1 MKIKDKYYKS
11 VEKLLYNYNMLKINI
26 EITDKQL
33 EELKEEDGLAAI
45 AYDAAGVC
53 ETNKFHSQTED
64 TVIRSIGK
72 EELLKKRK
80 ERLQNKLDILDRL
93 IKGLNDVEREIIEMY
108 YIKGRQW
115 WQIAYEVKYSERH
128 CRRIRSDAIG
138 KLAVG
143 LYGEEVIEEV
153 LE

>member
-1 MKIKDKYYKS
+1 MKVKDKYYKS

-33 EELKEEDGLAAI
+33 EELKHEDGVTTI
-45 AYDAAGVC
+45 DYDGVSVSD
-53 ETNKFHSQTED
+53 TNKFHSQTEN
-64 TVIRSIGK
+64 TAMRNIGV
-72 EELLKKRK
+72 EELLEKRK
-80 ERLQNKLDILDRL
+80 EKLQNKIDIIDKLL
-93 IKGLNDVEREIIEMY
+93 EGLNDVEIRIIEMY
-108 YIKGRQW
+108 YIKGKQL

-128 CRRIRSDAIG
+128 CRRIRAEAIC

-143 LYGEEVIEEV
+143 LYGEEV

>member
-33 EELKEEDGLAAI
+33 EELKHEDGM
-45 AYDAAGVC
+45 AGVSYDGEKIC
-53 ETNKFHSQTED
+53 KTYKFHSKTED
-64 TVIRSIGK
+64 TAIRNIGV

-80 ERLQNKLDILDRL
+80 EKLQNKIDIIDRL
-93 IKGLNDVEREIIEMY
+93 LKGLNDIERTIIEMH
-108 YIKGRQW
+108 YIKGKQW

-128 CRRIRSDAIG
+128 CRRIKSDAIY
-138 KLAVG
+138 KLVVG
-143 LYGEEVIEEV
+143 LYGEEVIE
-153 LE
+153 

>member
-33 EELKEEDGLAAI
+33 EELKEEDGVTAI
-45 AYDAAGVC
+45 DYDGVSVSD
-53 ETNKFHSQTED
+53 TNKFYSQTED
-64 TVIRSIGK
+64 AAMMNIGI

-80 ERLQNKLDILDRL
+80 ERIQNKIDIIDRL
-93 IKGLNDVEREIIEMY
+93 LQGLNDTERTIIEMH
-108 YIKGRQW
+108 YIKGKQW

-128 CRRIRSDAIG
+128 CRRIRTDAIC

-143 LYGEEVIEEV
+143 LYGEEV

>member
-1 MKIKDKYYKS
+1 MKVKDKYYKS

-26 EITDKQL
+26 EITDRQ
-33 EELKEEDGLAAI
+33 LKELEYEDGI
-45 AYDAAGVC
+45 TGISYDGVK
-53 ETNKFHSQTED
+53 TGKTYKIHSQTED
-64 TVIRSIGK
+64 TAMRNIEA

-80 ERLQNKLDILDRL
+80 EKLKNKMDIIDRL
-93 IKGLNDVEREIIEMY
+93 LEGLNDIERTIIEMHY
-108 YIKGRQW
+108 VKRKQW

-128 CRRIRSDAIG
+128 CRRIRSEAIC

-143 LYGEEVIEEV
+143 LYGEEV

>member
-33 EELKEEDGLAAI
+33 EELKHEDGMTGI
-45 AYDAAGVC
+45 SYDGVKAGK
-53 ETNKFHSQTED
+53 TYKIHSQTED
-64 TVIRSIGK
+64 TAIRNIGV

-80 ERLQNKLDILDRL
+80 EKLQNKIDIIDRL
-93 IKGLNDVEREIIEMY
+93 LEGLNDIERRIIEMH
-108 YIKGRQW
+108 YIKGKQW

-128 CRRIRSDAIG
+128 CRRIKFDAIC
-138 KLAVG
+138 KLTVG
-143 LYGEEVIEEV
+143 LYGEEVIE
-153 LE
+153 

>member
-26 EITDKQL
+26 EITGKQL
-33 EELKEEDGLAAI
+33 EELKHEDGMTGI
-45 AYDAAGVC
+45 SYDG
-53 ETNKFHSQTED
+53 EKTGKTYKFHSQTED
-64 TVIRSIGK
+64 TAVRNIGV

-80 ERLQNKLDILDRL
+80 EKLQNKIDIIDRL
-93 IKGLNDVEREIIEMY
+93 LEGLNDIERTIIEMH
-108 YIKGRQW
+108 YIKGKQW
-115 WQIAYEVKYSERH
+115 WRIAYEVKYSERH
-128 CRRIRSDAIG
+128 CRRIRSEAIC

-143 LYGEEVIEEV
+143 LYGEEV

>member
-33 EELKEEDGLAAI
+33 EELKYEDGI
-45 AYDAAGVC
+45 TGISYDGVK
-53 ETNKFHSQTED
+53 TGKTYKFHSKTED
-64 TVIRSIGK
+64 TAMRNIGV

-80 ERLQNKLDILDRL
+80 EKLQNKIDMIDRL
-93 IKGLNDVEREIIEMY
+93 LEGLNDIERAIIEMY
-108 YIKGRQW
+108 YIKGKQW

-128 CRRIRSDAIG
+128 CRRIRSEAIC

-143 LYGEEVIEEV
+143 LYGEEV

>member
-33 EELKEEDGLAAI
+33 EGLKYEDGI
-45 AYDAAGVC
+45 TGISYDGVK
-53 ETNKFHSQTED
+53 TGKTYKFHSQTED
-64 TVIRSIGK
+64 TAMRNIGV

-80 ERLQNKLDILDRL
+80 EKLQSKLDILDKL
-93 IKGLNDVEREIIEMY
+93 TEGLNEVEREIIRMY
-108 YIKGRQW
+108 YIEGKQW

-128 CRRIRSDAIG
+128 CRRIRAEAIC

-143 LYGEEVIEEV
+143 LYGEEV

>member
-11 VEKLLYNYNMLKINI
+11 VEKLLYNYNTLKINI

-33 EELKEEDGLAAI
+33 EELKEEDGVTAI
-45 AYDAAGVC
+45 DYDGVSVSD
-53 ETNKFHSQTED
+53 TNKFHSQTEN
-64 TVIRSIGK
+64 TAIRNIK
-72 EELLKKRK
+72 VEELLKKRK
-80 ERLQNKLDILDRL
+80 EKLQSKLDMLDKL
-93 IKGLNDVEREIIEMY
+93 TEGLNEVERDIVRMY
-108 YIKGRQW
+108 YIEGKQW

-143 LYGEEVIEEV
+143 LYGEEVIE
-153 LE
+153 

>member
-26 EITDKQL
+26 EILNQQL
-33 EELKEEDGLAAI
+33 EELKEEEGMKGV
-45 AYDAAGVC
+45 AYDDVKIS

-64 TVIRSIGK
+64 TAINNIEL
-72 EELLKKRK
+72 EELINKKK
-80 ERLQNKLDILDRL
+80 EKLQSKLDMLNKLTE
-93 IKGLNDVEREIIEMY
+93 GLNEVEREIIRMY
-108 YIKGRQW
+108 YIEGKQW

-128 CRRIRSDAIG
+128 CRRIRAEAIG

-143 LYGEEVIEEV
+143 LYGEEV
-153 LE
+153 LEMSV

>member
-1 MKIKDKYYKS
+1 MKVKDEYYKS

-33 EELKEEDGLAAI
+33 EELKHEDGMTGI
-45 AYDAAGVC
+45 SYDGEKIC
-53 ETNKFHSQTED
+53 KTYKFHSKTED
-64 TVIRSIGK
+64 TAIRNIEV

-80 ERLQNKLDILDRL
+80 EKLQNKLDIIDKLL
-93 IKGLNDVEREIIEMY
+93 EGLNDVEIRIIEMY
-108 YIKGRQW
+108 YIKGKQW

-128 CRRIRSDAIG
+128 CRRIRSDAIC

-143 LYGEEVIEEV
+143 LYGEEAIE
-153 LE
+153 

>member
-26 EITDKQL
+26 EIMDKQL
-33 EELKEEDGLAAI
+33 EELKHEDGMTSI
-45 AYDAAGVC
+45 SFDGVSISK
-53 ETNKFHSQTED
+53 TNKIHSQTED
-64 TVIRSIGK
+64 TAMRKIEA
-72 EELLKKRK
+72 EELLRKRK
-80 ERLQNKLDILDRL
+80 EKLESKLETINKLLS
-93 IKGLNDVEREIIEMY
+93 GLNDIERKIIVMY
-108 YIKGRQW
+108 YIKGKQW

-128 CRRIRSDAIG
+128 CRRIRAEAIC

-143 LYGEEVIEEV
+143 LYGEEV